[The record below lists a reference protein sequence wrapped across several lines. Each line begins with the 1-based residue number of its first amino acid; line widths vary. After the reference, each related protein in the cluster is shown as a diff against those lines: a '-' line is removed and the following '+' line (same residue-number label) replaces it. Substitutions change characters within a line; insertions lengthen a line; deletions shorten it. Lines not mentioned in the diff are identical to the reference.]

1 MISGDSAPTFAQ
13 ILTCFAVGLFLSL
26 LWKISHR
33 GTHGVTTLSDG
44 SDSKDGKDSKIPHG
58 YLPYLPYLPYFSAIV
73 SRWVVADI
81 DTAVVVAF
89 AVLKGDTV
97 FLKLRPMLFHHLFHD
112 VGMDFN
118 SRVAFELFHEFSVA
132 A

>member
-1 MISGDSAPTFAQ
+1 MISGYNAPTFAQ

-44 SDSKDGKDSKIPHG
+44 SDSKDGKDSKIPRG
-58 YLPYLPYLPYFSAIV
+58 YLPYLLYLPYFLAIV

-81 DTAVVVAF
+81 DTAVVVPL
-89 AVLKGDTV
+89 AVLKGDAV

-112 VGMDFN
+112 VGMDFD

>member
-1 MISGDSAPTFAQ
+1 MQTFAQ
-13 ILTCFAVGLFLSL
+13 IRACFTVGLFPGLLYKSL
-26 LWKISHR
+26 HR
-33 GTHGVTTLSDG
+33 GTHGATTLSNV

-89 AVLKGDTV
+89 AVLKGDAV
-97 FLKLRPMLFHHLFHD
+97 FLKLRPVLFHHLFHN
-112 VGMDFN
+112 VGMDFD